1 MDERMRSTA
10 AAARVLTSISL
21 SLSIISR
28 PPVCVAT
35 CDRETAPAELI
46 QNPKINKRRVCSLS
60 LTRIL
65 AQSGFPAHDNRA
77 PTA

>member
-35 CDRETAPAELI
+35 CDRETAPAELS
-46 QNPKINKRRVCSLS
+46 QNPKINKRVCVLS
-60 LTRIL
+60 L
-65 AQSGFPAHDNRA
+65 AHTYFSSKRLSR
-77 PTA
+77 P